1 MQALLEEQS
10 GVVARRQ
17 LIAAGLGDP
26 DIRRLVRNRRLVPVF
41 RGVYVDHTGPLSWL
55 NRAWAAVLYHEGS
68 ALCGRS
74 ALELGGHPIHVAL
87 PAGRKGA
94 RLPGVV
100 LHQLRNLEA
109 RVQWNR
115 SPPRLRIEEA
125 VLDVAGAARTTSE
138 AVAVVSDVIGRRATT
153 PARVLAALEARGRS
167 PRGVELRR
175 ILADAVAGSRS
186 VLERAFLVSVER
198 AHGLPAGSRQHRAL
212 AADGSALYRDV
223 LYREWGVAVELDGVV
238 WHSDSAS
245 RARDMTRD
253 LDAVVS
259 GITTIRLGWYQVCD
273 DPCGTAARVARV
285 LADRG
290 WTGRPR
296 ACSPTCAV
304 AVVSSFPVTS

>member
-1 MQALLEEQS
+1 MRALLEAQS

-26 DIRRLVRNRRLVPVF
+26 DVRRLVRNRRLVPVF

-100 LHQLRNLEA
+100 LHQLRNLES

-115 SPPRLRIEEA
+115 SPSRLRIEEA

-138 AVAVVSDVIGRRATT
+138 AVAVVSDVVGRRATT
-153 PARVLAALEARGRS
+153 PMRVLAALEARARS

-175 ILADAVAGSRS
+175 ILADAAAGSCS
-186 VLERAFLVSVER
+186 VLERAYLVSVER
-198 AHGLPAGSRQHRAL
+198 AHGLPNGSRQHRAL
-212 AADGSALYRDV
+212 AADGSTLYRDV

-238 WHSDSAS
+238 WHSDSTS

-253 LDAVVS
+253 LEAAVS
-259 GITTIRLGWYQVCD
+259 GITTIRLGWSQVED
-273 DPCGTAARVARV
+273 QPCRTAAQVGRV
-285 LADRG
+285 LAARG
-290 WTGRPR
+290 WRGTLRSCGP
-296 ACSPTCAV
+296 ACAT
-304 AVVSSFPVTS
+304 VSSSPVTS